1 MYSMVTIVNKTL
13 LYILKL
19 LREEILKV
27 LMTIKNVAIMY
38 AVMDIK

>member
-13 LYILKL
+13 LYIWKL